1 MTPALPRSN
10 LHAALLRSALGILD
24 NLYRALDCR
33 SLDPPAPATVTAE
46 ELRREVL
53 ALYGLIREEP
63 IGPGHKALILILQ
76 WLEIQDDNDLL
87 RALIQALQFT
97 RQLSRERRS
106 PFRLVA
112 FEGGPQE
119 TWTA

>member
-1 MTPALPRSN
+1 MTPALSHSTFRT
-10 LHAALLRSALGILD
+10 ALLRSALNILG
-24 NLYRALDCR
+24 NLYAAYGCT
-33 SLDPPAPATVTAE
+33 SLDPPDPATVTTE
-46 ELRREVL
+46 QVHREAI
-53 ALYGLIREEP
+53 ALYSVIRGQP
-63 IGPGHKALILILQ
+63 IGPGHKALITILHA
-76 WLEIQDDNDLL
+76 LEIQDDNDLL

-112 FEGGPQE
+112 FEGGRLE